1 MAIRRLEAGSRAQLA
16 NRATMLHAHIMRSR
30 SRSMFHQCFQPIQE
44 RDFKMKSSKKT
55 IPIVTLL
62 VFCLALPAPMVVSA
76 QEVDSSITACLKAW
90 GTHPFGNNPQFKT
103 LQTSV
108 KVFGIGKNTS
118 DTEITN
124 SPSLVLVNPGVN
136 VMGGTVIELLNPNGW
151 YCLRSTVNVM
161 GGMNIRAH
169 CKTHLASASDA
180 TTVMGNNSENKGVTV
195 MGSTT
200 IERVDCN

>member
-1 MAIRRLEAGSRAQLA
+1 
-16 NRATMLHAHIMRSR
+16 
-30 SRSMFHQCFQPIQE
+30 
-44 RDFKMKSSKKT
+44 MKSSKKT

-62 VFCLALPAPMVVSA
+62 VFCLVLLAPMVVSA
-76 QEVDSSITACLKAW
+76 QEVDSSIAACLKAW

-118 DTEITN
+118 DTETTN

-151 YCLRSTVNVM
+151 YCLRTTVNVM
-161 GGMNIRAH
+161 GG
-169 CKTHLASASDA
+169 
-180 TTVMGNNSENKGVTV
+180 
-195 MGSTT
+195 
-200 IERVDCN
+200 